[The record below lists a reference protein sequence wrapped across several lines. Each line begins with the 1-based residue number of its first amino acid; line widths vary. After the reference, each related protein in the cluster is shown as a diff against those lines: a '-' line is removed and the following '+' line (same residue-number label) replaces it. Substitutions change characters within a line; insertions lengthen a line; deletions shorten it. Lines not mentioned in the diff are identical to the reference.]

1 MHDVTTLKDF
11 STVLGEC
18 VKLIYVNF
26 ERNPVQIDTK
36 LIGTGHEV
44 LSSVSDFSPN
54 GFKKIRLGGLAIT
67 VSTRDEAAK
76 YLVHSALHKRPGV
89 KPLFVTSANGQVLS
103 MCARDPAIRA
113 LFDKA
118 DLIHADGQPMVV
130 ASRRYCSNPL
140 PERVATTD
148 LFHDVA
154 KVAERWGASFYILG
168 ACEAINARATA
179 NMKEIY
185 PMLSIA
191 GRRNGYFNDDEELEI
206 VRKINVL
213 APDILWVSLGAPLE
227 QQFIC
232 RNIAKLTNVG
242 VIKTAGG
249 LLDFVAGERKRA
261 PKWMQD
267 WSLEWLYRT
276 WLEPTRL
283 GPRYL
288 ETNLHSVRL
297 LATQS
302 GDL

>member
-1 MHDVTTLKDF
+1 M
-11 STVLGEC
+11 GEC
-18 VKLIYVNF
+18 VNIIYVNF
-26 ERNPVQIDTK
+26 ERNPVQTDTK
-36 LIGTGHEV
+36 LTDTGRD
-44 LSSVSDFSPN
+44 SFFPVSDFSPN
-54 GFKKIRLGGLAIT
+54 GFKKIRLGGLAIA

-76 YLVHSALHKRPGV
+76 YLVHSALHRRAGA

-103 MCARDPAIRA
+103 MCARDPEIRA
-113 LFDKA
+113 LFDQA

-148 LFHDVA
+148 LFHDIA
-154 KVAERWGASFYILG
+154 KVAESWGASFYVLG
-168 ACEAINARATA
+168 ASEAVNARATSNIKA
-179 NMKEIY
+179 MY
-185 PMLSIA
+185 PLLNIA
-191 GRRNGYFNDDEELEI
+191 GRRNGYFSADEELDI
-206 VRKINVL
+206 VRKINAL
-213 APDILWVSLGAPLE
+213 KPDILWVSLGAPLE
-227 QQFIC
+227 QQFVC
-232 RNIAKLTNVG
+232 RNISKLTNVG

-249 LLDFVAGERKRA
+249 LLDFVAGKRKRA

-288 ETNLHSVRL
+288 ETNMHSARL

>member
-1 MHDVTTLKDF
+1 M
-11 STVLGEC
+11 
-18 VKLIYVNF
+18 
-26 ERNPVQIDTK
+26 QIDTK
-36 LIGTGHEV
+36 LADIGDEV
-44 LSSVSDFSPN
+44 PVAVSAFSPD
-54 GFKKIRLGGLAIT
+54 GFKKIRLGGLTIA
-67 VSTRDEAAK
+67 VSTRAEAAK
-76 YLVHSALHKRPGV
+76 YLVDYALHKRAGT
-89 KPLFVTSANGQVLS
+89 KPLYVTSANGQVLS
-103 MCARDPAIRA
+103 MCARDPDIRA

-148 LFHDVA
+148 LFHDIA
-154 KVAERWGASFYILG
+154 KVAESWGASFYIFG
-168 ACEAINARATA
+168 AAEAINARATA
-179 NMKEIY
+179 NIRTKY
-185 PMLSIA
+185 PLLNIA
-191 GRRNGYFNDDEELEI
+191 GRRNGYYSADEESDI
-206 VRKINVL
+206 VHKINAL
-213 APDILWVSLGAPLE
+213 RPDILWVSLGAPLE
-227 QQFIC
+227 QQFVC
-232 RNIAKLTNVG
+232 RNISKLTNVG

-276 WLEPTRL
+276 WLEPARL

-288 ETNLHSVRL
+288 ETNMHSARL